1 MVYYI
6 SYSLHLAKGYDSKKF
21 LQRVHFG
28 ILYRRKSYQ
37 SEASAIGLI
46 STFRIVT
53 GK

>member
-1 MVYYI
+1 MTVKN
-6 SYSLHLAKGYDSKKF
+6 SYK
-21 LQRVHFG
+21 RVHFG